1 MVCYLAEFVYL
12 IRPIILTGMKIMKQ
26 IILSAAAA
34 VVLTFFTPTA
44 AMAGEGRRQHGVHQ
58 HGEGTLN
65 VIVDGSELYLEFISP
80 AADIVGFEHRP
91 RNAAQENVLQ
101 EALHRLRDGGRLFNP
116 AAPAG
121 CRLAEAEVSTDLIG
135 KEKDDH
141 GRQKDRGSHDHD
153 HDHGHEHARKSHG
166 HDSHGH
172 DHDHGHDHHAD
183 FEASYRFSC
192 TQPSSLDR
200 LEIRIFEL
208 FPALQRIKVQVVTN
222 QGQKGAVID
231 SDNRDLRL

>member
-1 MVCYLAEFVYL
+1 LTIFRMVCYLAEFVYL

-153 HDHGHEHARKSHG
+153 HDHGH
-166 HDSHGH
+166 
-172 DHDHGHDHHAD
+172 DHHAD